1 MRLIYYIK
9 IWFLMSKNS
18 FLNWISQRFLFL
30 IFLLGKLIRFFFFF
44 SFLFLIT
51 QGASQIAGYDTNQ
64 IIFFFL
70 TFNLIDTISQFF
82 FREVYRFRSL
92 IQSGDFDLIL
102 VKPVNSLFRV
112 LLGGA
117 DLIDFLVIPFLI
129 WAVYHFGTIL
139 SPTPTEVVFYLLLI
153 ANGLA
158 IATALHIVV
167 LGMAIMTME
176 IDHAIMIYRD
186 LTALGRFPVDIYRE
200 PLRGI
205 LTFLIP
211 LGVMVTIPSKALM
224 GLVSP
229 VGVFGSLVF
238 GGFSLFLAL
247 KFWDFAIKKYTSA
260 SS

>member
-1 MRLIYYIK
+1 
-9 IWFLMSKNS
+9 MSKNS

-30 IFLLGKLIRFFFFF
+30 IFLVGKLIRFFFFF

-51 QGASQIAGYDTNQ
+51 EGATQIAGYATNQ

-92 IQSGDFDLIL
+92 VQSGDFDLIL

-117 DLIDFLVIPFLI
+117 DMIDLIVIPFLL
-129 WAVYHFGTIL
+129 WAVYYFGALL
-139 SPTPTEVVFYLLLI
+139 SPTNTEVISYIVLVL
-153 ANGLA
+153 NGLM
-158 IATALHIVV
+158 IATAFHIVV

-186 LTALGRFPVDIYRE
+186 FTALGRFPVDVYRE
-200 PLRGI
+200 PLRGF

-211 LGVMVTIPSKALM
+211 LGVMVTLPAKALM

-229 VGVFGSLVF
+229 LGILMSLIFGV
-238 GGFSLFLAL
+238 FSLFLSF
-247 KFWDFAIKKYTSA
+247 KFWNFAIKKYTSA

>member
-1 MRLIYYIK
+1 MRLTYYIK

-30 IFLLGKLIRFFFFF
+30 IFLVGKLIRFFFFF

-51 QGASQIAGYDTNQ
+51 EGATQIAGYATNQ

-92 IQSGDFDLIL
+92 VQSGDFDLIL

-117 DLIDFLVIPFLI
+117 DMIDLIVIPFLL
-129 WAVYHFGTIL
+129 WAVYYFGALL
-139 SPTPTEVVFYLLLI
+139 SPTNTEVISYIVLVL
-153 ANGLA
+153 NGLM
-158 IATALHIVV
+158 IATAFHIVV

-186 LTALGRFPVDIYRE
+186 FTALGRFPVDVYRE
-200 PLRGI
+200 PLRGF

-211 LGVMVTIPSKALM
+211 LGVMVTLPAKALM

-229 VGVFGSLVF
+229 LGILMSLIFGV
-238 GGFSLFLAL
+238 FSLFLSF
-247 KFWDFAIKKYTSA
+247 KFWNFAIKKYTSA